1 MQLQKMITAFTTA
14 MINLATTA
22 TILLIVIAAITT
34 ALPAMITSLA
44 MTAARSSSDLS
55 PTLVHYSTQ

>member
-22 TILLIVIAAITT
+22 TILLIVIAAITK

-44 MTAARSSSDLS
+44 ATATRSSSDLS
-55 PTLVHYSTQ
+55 PTLVHYFTQ